1 MELAAEVLERYV
13 AGESGVR
20 IAESLGLAQ
29 SSLYGVLEACAVLRS
44 HAEATRVRQA
54 GGQRPA
60 GKVQAGLPAEQAVTQ
75 YLAGDPP
82 RIIGRA
88 LGVSPTRVYLTLRER
103 GVVRT
108 RSEARML
115 AAGVRQLPEGWEA
128 VVVERYVAGDSG
140 PAIAAGLGVPVRRVY
155 AVLHERGVLRSP
167 SEARKLDEARRRA
180 AKTAAEGQ
188 EPGPAA
194 PAGAK
199 PKSWS
204 WPAELADLIEERYSA
219 GESGEAIAADL
230 GVGQSRVYAL
240 LRERGVLRTLSQAS
254 LLREERRRRAS

>member
-1 MELAAEVLERYV
+1 MRTNGYYPKRPQADPPDVAEQAVSLYLAGSLVKAVAGELGLKVQHVRRLVEERTLSVGSSVKRRVQRLGSARGAPPPGEWPRQLAAEVLERYV
-13 AGESGVR
+13 AGEFGVR
-20 IAESLGLAQ
+20 IVESLGLAQ
-29 SSLYGVLEACAVLRS
+29 SSVYGVLEACVVLRS
-44 HAEATRVRQA
+44 HAEATCVREA

-140 PAIAAGLGVPVRRVY
+140 LGDRCR
-155 AVLHERGVLRSP
+155 ARG
-167 SEARKLDEARRRA
+167 
-180 AKTAAEGQ
+180 
-188 EPGPAA
+188 
-194 PAGAK
+194 AGAT
-199 PKSWS
+199 SV
-204 WPAELADLIEERYSA
+204 RSA
-219 GESGEAIAADL
+219 A
-230 GVGQSRVYAL
+230 
-240 LRERGVLRTLSQAS
+240 
-254 LLREERRRRAS
+254 